1 VLGSPTGWNEGAHGR
16 ASYYYSRHQM
26 LKASKRLGAG
36 QFDAALHKQGRHA
49 TVRPRTSSPWSG
61 IMAWK
66 SIKCIGGA
74 QHPECL
80 LHNSS
85 RSHQAASLSTGI
97 VILPA
102 SLLRHMADSGHPPRE
117 ATPLDQRPAPPR
129 AKKTRGAEK
138 HRRVQIL
145 ILVRTRFFD

>member
-1 VLGSPTGWNEGAHGR
+1 MLRFTSKDDTLRSVHAHLLPGLASWHGNLSSAYEAHSTQSVFSTIPPGAI
-16 ASYYYSRHQM
+16 
-26 LKASKRLGAG
+26 
-36 QFDAALHKQGRHA
+36 
-49 TVRPRTSSPWSG
+49 RP
-61 IMAWK
+61 
-66 SIKCIGGA
+66 
-74 QHPECL
+74 
-80 LHNSS
+80 
-85 RSHQAASLSTGI
+85 ASLSTGI